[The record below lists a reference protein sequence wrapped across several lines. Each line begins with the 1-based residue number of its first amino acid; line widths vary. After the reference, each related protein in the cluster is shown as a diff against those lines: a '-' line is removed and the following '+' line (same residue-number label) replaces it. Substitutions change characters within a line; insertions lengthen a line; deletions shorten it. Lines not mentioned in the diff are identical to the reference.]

1 MEENVE
7 NGSETRSSIKQT
19 GDYVSRNKESSSSDN
34 LFVIARCQRNKEVIH
49 NQSTSTSNNQE
60 STEESDVEERLLV
73 VYCRSGRLG
82 AAYFT
87 LQTGELC
94 VLDEIIDRPPEHQI
108 FISLFRQVEPI
119 KVLLDGKIQGTFVS
133 AVKAIVFNNE
143 TNDDGRCKLIFI
155 SAKEYNYEACKR
167 RILTLSLPHEP
178 PNCTEEER
186 TMFLRTVVDFSQV
199 QSVHALG
206 ALLRY
211 LDMNWSNLTLNMQGK
226 PQFLSLKRIS
236 LADIVTIDEDTY
248 RGLQVFS
255 SLAHPSSFKKGVQG
269 SNKEGLSLFQLFS
282 KCSSRVGH
290 SRLRVLLRHPSSDI
304 ATLQRRLDV
313 VEFFTKPQSDSLMRN
328 ICASLRFI
336 RNVNGILAK
345 IKALSAKAYQWKSLY
360 NTLYNAVL
368 ICELCENAGSSSE
381 ILQQLASCDNHN
393 LYEMALCMNRIIDF
407 DLSKSEG
414 KFTVKAGVDPD
425 LDLKKQTMASLHGL
439 MSETAKVELDRLP
452 AFIEECTMLYMPHLG
467 YLLGVKAWA
476 DNLTMQQKELPNMKF
491 MFQNNDYIHYKS
503 KGCEELDMMIG
514 DTYPEIVAHE
524 TRIMM
529 RLTAVVL
536 ENLHTLA
543 SVIDKC
549 AELDCLIA
557 IAKVCKELNFVRP
570 TLTTEKVIKV
580 KQGKHPLYITTCDN
594 FVPNDAESS
603 RDASFVKILTAPN
616 SAGKSVYLKQTGLI
630 VYLAHIGSFV
640 PAESAEIGIVSHIY
654 SRIQS
659 TECVAAHMSAFL
671 IDLRQMA
678 LAIQESTS
686 NSLIIVDE
694 FGKGTSEIDG
704 LALLSACLNTLL
716 FRGEQCP
723 HVFLSTHFL
732 NIKEFVLDTPIVKF
746 LTLEYV
752 IRGGEQVF
760 LFRVIAGSGDGSGGG
775 SEDGGGHGCA
785 PGLERMRTR
794 AMAITR
800 AVQNNTLPPPE
811 KKIQIK
817 IKCAIEKLKNDL
829 IAEEI

>member
-1 MEENVE
+1 MEESVE
-7 NGSETRSSIKQT
+7 NSSETRFSTKQT
-19 GDYVSRNKESSSSDN
+19 TDSVLRNKESSSSDN
-34 LFVIARCQRNKEVIH
+34 LFVIARCQRNKEVIP
-49 NQSTSTSNNQE
+49 NQNTSTSNNQE
-60 STEESDVEERLLV
+60 SSEDSDIEEL
-73 VYCRSGRLG
+73 Y
-82 AAYFT
+82 
-87 LQTGELC
+87 

-108 FISLFRQVEPI
+108 FVSLFRQVEPI
-119 KVLLDGKIQGTFVS
+119 KVLLDGKTQGTFVS

-178 PNCTEEER
+178 HNGTEEER
-186 TMFLRTVVDFSQV
+186 TMFLRTAVDFSQV

-211 LDMNWSNLTLNMQGK
+211 LDLNWSNLTLNMQSK

-290 SRLRVLLRHPSSDI
+290 SRLRYSRPFHF
-304 ATLQRRLDV
+304 Q
-313 VEFFTKPQSDSLMRN
+313 
-328 ICASLRFI
+328 
-336 RNVNGILAK
+336 GILAK
-345 IKALSAKAYQWKSLY
+345 IKALSAKPYQWKSLY

-452 AFIEECTMLYMPHLG
+452 AFVEECTMLYMPHLG

-503 KGCEELDMMIG
+503 KGCEELDVMIG

-529 RLTAVVL
+529 RLTAVML

-580 KQGKHPLYITTCDN
+580 KQGKHPLYVTTCDN

-603 RDASFVKILTAPN
+603 RDAGFVKILTAPN

-678 LAIQESTS
+678 LALQESTS

-732 NIKEFVLDTPIVKF
+732 NIKEYVLDTPIVKF

-752 IRGGEQVF
+752 IRGGEPVF
-760 LFRVIAGSGDGSGGG
+760 LFRVITGSGDRGGG
-775 SEDGGGHGCA
+775 YGCA

-794 AMAITR
+794 AMAIAD

-811 KKIQIK
+811 KKIQTK
-817 IKCAIEKLKNDL
+817 INYAIEKLKNDL